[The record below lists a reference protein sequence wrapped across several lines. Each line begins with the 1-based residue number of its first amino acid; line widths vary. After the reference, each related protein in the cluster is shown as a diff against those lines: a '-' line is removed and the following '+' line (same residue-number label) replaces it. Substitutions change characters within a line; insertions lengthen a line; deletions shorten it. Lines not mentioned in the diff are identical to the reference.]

1 MVFEISERYSSSQ
14 ERDLYRADREIDVV
28 LFPREK
34 ANDQPKQPSTESVD
48 VEQKCRARNYDGA
61 KLDQERYRDGDH
73 HPVSCSIKTLGGR
86 GWGRM
91 PLLAVKGEVK
101 VKIKIVNHR
110 RVLHLFTYTHL
121 AFIIILHRRNK
132 LVTGSHDGEPETTY

>member
-1 MVFEISERYSSSQ
+1 MVFEISEGYSSSQ

-101 VKIKIVNHR
+101 VKIKIVNNHR
-110 RVLHLFTYTHL
+110 RVLHLFTYTIRSSSFHYHSSSPQQTG
-121 AFIIILHRRNK
+121 HRE
-132 LVTGSHDGEPETTY
+132 S

>member
-1 MVFEISERYSSSQ
+1 
-14 ERDLYRADREIDVV
+14 
-28 LFPREK
+28 
-34 ANDQPKQPSTESVD
+34 
-48 VEQKCRARNYDGA
+48 
-61 KLDQERYRDGDH
+61 
-73 HPVSCSIKTLGGR
+73 
-86 GWGRM
+86 M

-110 RVLHLFTYTHL
+110 RVLHLFNYTHL

>member
-101 VKIKIVNHR
+101 VKIKIVNNHR
-110 RVLHLFTYTHL
+110 RVLHLFTYTIRSSSFHYHSSSPQQTG
-121 AFIIILHRRNK
+121 HRE
-132 LVTGSHDGEPETTY
+132 S